1 MYSENSDIWT
11 SVILFLICLI
21 YYVQICSII
30 LLIWTTNYFM
40 FMWSAILGRFK
51 GYNIGV
57 CASPDL
63 LDSTVPFFKQVFY
76 AL

>member
-1 MYSENSDIWT
+1 MCRF
-11 SVILFLICLI
+11 V
-21 YYVQICSII
+21 SII